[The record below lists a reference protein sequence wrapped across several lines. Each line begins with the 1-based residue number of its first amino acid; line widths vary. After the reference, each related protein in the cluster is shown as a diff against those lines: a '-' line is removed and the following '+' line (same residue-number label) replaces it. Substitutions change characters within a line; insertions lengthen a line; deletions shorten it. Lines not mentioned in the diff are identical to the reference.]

1 MSQAEGKNLYYFA
14 LGNELTF
21 GKFNM
26 YLDFMYSNDNI
37 DRGRIMTDMLI
48 PGVDNNIAPSLENT
62 AYMSIVTKLNYRF
75 ADKWNVFVKGM
86 YETASVT
93 EGTVL
98 VQEGKYRTS
107 LGYLGGI
114 EYYPMESNLHFFL
127 TYVGRHY
134 MYNEDVVIKPDYSTN
149 RVSVGFIYQLPM
161 F

>member
-1 MSQAEGKNLYYFA
+1 
-14 LGNELTF
+14 
-21 GKFNM
+21 
-26 YLDFMYSNDNI
+26 MYSSDAI
-37 DRGRIMTDMLI
+37 DRAGILSGIIGDLQSEI
-48 PGVDNNIAPSLENT
+48 FDIEEENMHNVLDA

-86 YETASVT
+86 YETASIT
-93 EGTVL
+93 ESSIGV
-98 VQEGKYRTS
+98 VSASEGKYRTS

-134 MYNEDVVIKPDYSTN
+134 IYEEIANKADYSTN
-149 RVSVGFIYQLPM
+149 RVSLGFIYQLPM

>member
-1 MSQAEGKNLYYFA
+1 MSL
-14 LGNELTF
+14 
-21 GKFNM
+21 
-26 YLDFMYSNDNI
+26 
-37 DRGRIMTDMLI
+37 
-48 PGVDNNIAPSLENT
+48 
-62 AYMSIVTKLNYRF
+62 VTKLNYRF

-93 EGTVL
+93 EESEL
-98 VQEGKYRTS
+98 VAKGKYRTS
-107 LGYLGGI
+107 LGYLAGL

-134 MYNEDVVIKPDYSTN
+134 MYEEDVIVRPDYSTN